1 MKTRMSM
8 RKGLLAAAA
17 LLTACGGGELLL
29 LTIVTPLN
37 GAWRLNGDVGQ
48 EGLQFQTPLP
58 DEHLF
63 SSRYAVTAAMLDP
76 SDLCG
81 APVNNNGQLALVG
94 SFDNGDVV
102 LRARDAPG
110 QPVCIQGRITSLI
123 RFDAVATGARPAR
136 FYRNSRVDVQLDLG
150 LWVSENGATR
160 LKFSPYASVDND
172 VQDDPLQA
180 CDVSAG
186 APVVLDGLIDGFQ
199 TATGTRPTIAALTPA
214 GQTAARYTDIV
225 FADGATITLRNAA
238 GAAVTLKRQREATQ
252 TFCP

>member
-94 SFDNGDVV
+94 SFDNGEVV

-172 VQDDPLQA
+172 TQDDPLQV
-180 CDVSAG
+180 CDVSSG

-199 TATGTRPTIAALTPA
+199 TATGTKPTIAALTPA
-214 GQTAARYTDIV
+214 GQAAARFTDVV
-225 FADGATITLRNAA
+225 FADGATITLRTAA
-238 GAAVTLKRQREATQ
+238 GAAVTLKRQRESTP
-252 TFCP
+252 TTCP

>member
-186 APVVLDGLIDGFQ
+186 APVALDGLIDGFQ

>member
-1 MKTRMSM
+1 MKTKLSM
-8 RKGLLAAAA
+8 RKGLLVTAA
-17 LLTACGGGELLL
+17 LLAACGGGELLL

-37 GAWRLNGDVGQ
+37 GAWRLNGDVSQ

-81 APVNNNGQLALVG
+81 APDDGSGQLALVG
-94 SFDNGDVV
+94 NFDNGDVV

-110 QPVCIQGRITSLI
+110 QPVCIQGRISSLI

-172 VQDDPLQA
+172 TQDDPLQA

-199 TATGTRPTIAALTPA
+199 TATGTKPTIAALVPV
-214 GQTAARYTDIV
+214 GQTAARFTDVV
-225 FADGATITLRNAA
+225 FADGATITLRNTA
-238 GAAVTLKRQREATQ
+238 GAAVTLKRLRET
-252 TFCP
+252 TPTTCP